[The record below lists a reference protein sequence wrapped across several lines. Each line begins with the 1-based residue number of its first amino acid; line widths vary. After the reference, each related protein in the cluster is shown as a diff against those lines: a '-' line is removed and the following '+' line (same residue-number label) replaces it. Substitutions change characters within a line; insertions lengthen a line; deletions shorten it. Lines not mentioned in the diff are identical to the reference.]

1 MMNPDPQTGG
11 LFGFLNRMRKTNPTT
26 GLNPIQNFAQALDPL
41 ILPSMRG
48 GEAIRQ
54 QGLQRVAEGNRNAT
68 VAFLQMKA
76 NEGDKIAAQLLPA
89 IQNRSI
95 PMKDAMSFYYN
106 ATFKPQKDTSA
117 IQNYEY
123 AKNVLGL
130 PEEEA
135 RKFGASA
142 PLVDMSARPEAAAMV
157 EAGYNFTNE
166 IFNNAKNARNTLNT
180 IQRQIQLSQSED
192 FQSGIGQDFFN
203 AAKKWAQRFGFGDAN
218 VSSNE
223 EFGALVKQ
231 TVLDALGGSLGV
243 GVSQSDVEYLDA
255 MRANQNFNPKTI
267 RSMLFAQ
274 ERLEK
279 RKIDIRNF
287 ANTYMKSERN
297 KGKPYIVDR
306 FDFEMAVD
314 EHFADQPLFGGLYM
328 E

>member
-1 MMNPDPQTGG
+1 MNPDPQTGG

-26 GLNPIQNFAQALDPL
+26 GLSPIQNFAQALDPL

-48 GEAIRQ
+48 GEAIRE
-54 QGLQRVAEGNRNAT
+54 QGQQRVAEGNRNAT

-76 NEGDKIAAQLLPA
+76 NEGDQIAAQLLPA

-130 PEEEA
+130 PEDQA

-142 PLVDMSARPEAAAMV
+142 PLVDMSARPEAAEMV
-157 EAGYNFTNE
+157 KAGYAYTNE
-166 IFNNAKNARNTLNT
+166 IFDNAKNARSTLNT

-192 FQSGIGQDFFN
+192 FQSGVGQEFFN
-203 AAKKWAQRFGFGDAN
+203 QAQKWAQRFGFGDAN
-218 VSSNE
+218 ISSNE

-231 TVLDALGGSLGV
+231 TVLDASGGSLGV
-243 GVSQSDVEYLDA
+243 GVSASDVVYLDA
-255 MRANQNFNPKTI
+255 MRANQNYNPKTI

-274 ERLEK
+274 ELIEK
-279 RKIDIRNF
+279 RKIDVRNF

-297 KGKPYIVDR
+297 NNKPYIVDR
-306 FDFEMAVD
+306 FDFAVAVE
-314 EHFADQPLFGGLYM
+314 EHFKDQPLFGGLYM